1 MGNSARLSSPLTL
14 ALPHFPV
21 ASCGFWPPY
30 RGKRGARLLKKKG
43 AAVHWGRH
51 IVLAFSTGQTAG
63 ANWKLNT
70 VTIDDL

>member
-1 MGNSARLSSPLTL
+1 MRFLAALS
-14 ALPHFPV
+14 
-21 ASCGFWPPY
+21 
-30 RGKRGARLLKKKG
+30 RKKRGSAVKKKG